1 MNFAPDTF
9 RATIHG
15 HIESGA
21 LAAHDGQTVLSVCD
35 LAERHGRHLADSQQT
50 VTFMGLPEKL
60 TPVLADPRDGDSDWY
75 FVGSVLLATGATRQQ
90 WEQVRD
96 DEIAEAAVEPAVPP
110 RVDTVT
116 AYEADGTTHTL
127 DVCNW
132 QMALLL
138 ALDGPWGG
146 ELMAN
151 AQPAFRRVM
160 VETGLGDQ
168 FQTVRIA
175 EDGAVHETGESVTDA
190 ILAEGPLPSA
200 EVAREQIRRGPLG
213 ALDLDGGHR

>member
-1 MNFAPDTF
+1 MSFDPEFF
-9 RATIHG
+9 RATIHE

-21 LAAHDGQTVLSVCD
+21 LAAHNGRTVLSVCD
-35 LAERHGRHLADSQQT
+35 LAERHGRHLTDAAQA

-60 TPVLADPRDGDSDWY
+60 TPVLADPRNGDSDWY
-75 FVGSVLLATGATRQQ
+75 FVGSVLAATGATRQQ

-96 DEIAEAAVEPAVPP
+96 DEIAESAVEPAVPP

-116 AYEADGTTHTL
+116 SYEADGTTHTL

-138 ALDGPWGG
+138 ALDGPWGE
-146 ELMAN
+146 ELLAN

-168 FQTVRIA
+168 FQTVQIA
-175 EDGAVHETGESVTDA
+175 EDGSVHETGESVTDA

-200 EVAREQIRRGPLG
+200 EVAREQIRRGPLS
-213 ALDLDGGHR
+213 ALTDGTS